1 MLIRK
6 IEICSLG
13 FKFEFQIL
21 ILNINSYT
29 YLFPTKD
36 TKNSPFL
43 LIQIKMRWKCTTKI
57 NLLLEKIVLL

>member
-6 IEICSLG
+6 IEICSLR

-21 ILNINSYT
+21 NINHYT

-36 TKNSPFL
+36 SPFL
-43 LIQIKMRWKCTTKI
+43 LIQIKMQCKFTTKI
-57 NLLLEKIVLL
+57 NLLLEKIVVL

>member
-21 ILNINSYT
+21 NINRYT
-29 YLFPTKD
+29 YFFPTKD

-43 LIQIKMRWKCTTKI
+43 SIQIKMR
-57 NLLLEKIVLL
+57 

>member
-1 MLIRK
+1 MLIHK
-6 IEICSLG
+6 IEIFG

-21 ILNINSYT
+21 NIIRYT

-43 LIQIKMRWKCTTKI
+43 LIQIKMRCKFTTKI
-57 NLLLEKIVLL
+57 NLLLEKIVVL